1 MKTRNLTYTSNLINQ
16 RAVYFFISLNYIHI
30 RFQNFYQ
37 INPPP
42 LFRSQCTLFL
52 YVYIYTH
59 STYNFKIKT
68 QSTSSLF
75 PSFFLPL
82 PFKNRGTQ
90 VSVFFL
96 YTHIFAR
103 LSSQPHRESKQI
115 ENSIPASAKYLSSL
129 PLHDDRSRR
138 RKTFRISPRTFSTM
152 HTFLC
157 TYIHHRRV
165 CHSQLFVKRNFPRA
179 KDRPIPHSDVPI
191 IIWLSNCCVSTTG
204 PRDCARG

>member
-30 RFQNFYQ
+30 HFQNFYQ

-82 PFKNRGTQ
+82 PFKNRGTRL
-90 VSVFFL
+90 SIFPIH
-96 YTHIFAR
+96 THIRSAIVTATSR
-103 LSSQPHRESKQI
+103 IKTNRELDSCVCQI
-115 ENSIPASAKYLSSL
+115 
-129 PLHDDRSRR
+129 
-138 RKTFRISPRTFSTM
+138 
-152 HTFLC
+152 
-157 TYIHHRRV
+157 
-165 CHSQLFVKRNFPRA
+165 FVFP
-179 KDRPIPHSDVPI
+179 PPP
-191 IIWLSNCCVSTTG
+191 
-204 PRDCARG
+204 